1 MEWSAAASADPNLQ
15 PHRQPI
21 TVGMIRDILERARLL
36 VRHAARPVR
45 AVEYSWPSPGDLDV
59 ERTLEHSG
67 PHVAAFGPGDLRVSR
82 PEPREAD
89 VVVVL
94 DMSLSMTGEKVALV
108 ALATAIL
115 RMRLEHVAVVA
126 FDSRAHR
133 LVRVGEAVPL
143 RELVRRVLE
152 VPARGY
158 TNIEAGLAAGLE
170 ELGRARR
177 RERVALLFTDGCAN
191 IGADPLPTAARFP
204 RLHVVHLGDYNP
216 VGARNCKAMALAG
229 RGKLFRAHSY
239 PGLPKVVRA
248 AVCEL
253 FRS

>member
-1 MEWSAAASADPNLQ
+1 MPADPAMNRL
-15 PHRQPI
+15 RQP
-21 TVGMIRDILERARLL
+21 TTAAMIRDILERARLL
-36 VRHAARPVR
+36 VRHAARPTR
-45 AVEYSWPSPGDLDV
+45 ALEDAWPAAGALDV
-59 ERTLEHSG
+59 ERTLELAG
-67 PHVAAFGPGDLRVSR
+67 PDLAALRPTDLRVSR
-82 PEPREAD
+82 REPREAD

-94 DMSLSMTGEKVALV
+94 DMSLSMTGEKVAIV

-126 FDSRAHR
+126 FDTRAHR
-133 LVRVGEAVPL
+133 VVRVGEAVPL

-158 TNIEAGLAAGLE
+158 TNIEAGLAAGLD

-191 IGADPLPTAARFP
+191 IGADPVPTAARFP

-216 VGARNCKAMALAG
+216 AGARNCKAMAVAG

-239 PGLPKVVRA
+239 PDLPNVVRA